1 MPQDVL
7 LLNQICQARYEI
19 LEEDRVVFGEIPG
32 IPGVWAT
39 GTTKELCEKELYETL
54 QDWIQMN
61 LEKGIPLPAP
71 QKEISKI

>member
-1 MPQDVL
+1 MSQDL
-7 LLNQICQARYEI
+7 LLLDQLHQARYEI
-19 LEEDRVVFGEIPG
+19 LEEDKVVFGEIPG

-39 GTTKELCEKELYETL
+39 GATKELCEKELRETF

-61 LEKGIPLPAP
+61 LEKGISLPVQ